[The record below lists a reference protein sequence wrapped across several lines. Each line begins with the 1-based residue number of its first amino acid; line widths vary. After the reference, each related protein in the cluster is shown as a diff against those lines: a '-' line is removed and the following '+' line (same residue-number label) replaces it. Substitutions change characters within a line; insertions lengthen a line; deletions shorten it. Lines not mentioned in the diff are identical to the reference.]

1 MARRARYDDDEL
13 VGMLSDVDS
22 DVDDLEPVCP
32 GSDDEFPYPDSDDER

>member
-13 VGMLSDVDS
+13 VSMLSDADS

-32 GSDDEFPYPDSDDER
+32 GSVDEFPYPDSDDER